1 MKGRITIKGNALNK
15 QANKNLVLK
24 NKALFKSCISKINN
38 TFLDNAE
45 DLNIFISTYNL
56 LEYSDNYSMTSGKL
70 WNYYREEVND
80 VANGD
85 AANYRVNNNKTTTN
99 RYFEYK
105 TKITGKTSAI
115 ANRLNTKVVIPLKY
129 FSNFCRFLDL
139 PLINFKTKLD
149 LLWSKDCV
157 ISKILWTSEVP
168 ANPDANPST
177 DHVPPTQTSK
187 TTFQTNNAKL
197 YVPVVPLSINDN
209 VKFLENIKQGLKRKI
224 SWNKYLS
231 ETTRQPNYIW
241 PNPINLDYLTDSTF
255 RNINRLHILSFKNGD
270 NNPTGGSLDKYYMP
284 LVEIKD
290 FNALIDN
297 KPFFDQPI

>member
-24 NKALFKSCISKINN
+24 NKASFKSCISKINN

-105 TKITGKTSAI
+105 TKITGKKSAI

-157 ISKILWTSEVP
+157 ISKIL
-168 ANPDANPST
+168 
-177 DHVPPTQTSK
+177 
-187 TTFQTNNAKL
+187 
-197 YVPVVPLSINDN
+197 
-209 VKFLENIKQGLKRKI
+209 
-224 SWNKYLS
+224 
-231 ETTRQPNYIW
+231 
-241 PNPINLDYLTDSTF
+241 
-255 RNINRLHILSFKNGD
+255 
-270 NNPTGGSLDKYYMP
+270 
-284 LVEIKD
+284 
-290 FNALIDN
+290 
-297 KPFFDQPI
+297 